1 VVEGV
6 LWLENLDED
15 LNASLRNYLCCQTK
29 FLISKQNKKQTLNS
43 PVERKSLYA
52 AFDLYPSSKGAATH
66 IHHMS
71 KALFQFFGSGYLYV
85 LGNERLPVYQN
96 EENVEIFRFN
106 ELIPNY
112 LQRAETYGIQL
123 ASFISERKNLEL
135 VHFRD
140 IWSGLAI
147 LVPDRKYKTVFEVNA
162 LMSIELPYRYPF
174 LSKQTLEKI
183 KEIENFCLQTSDQL
197 ICPSNSIKEN
207 LIKLQIPGDK
217 IKVISNGADLE
228 MECIEVPNKPSNY
241 IIYFGALQ
249 HWQGVDDLI
258 KAFAGLKD
266 FSDLKLVICSS
277 NRPSYSKPYRKLAE
291 KLNVDQNII
300 WNYQLA
306 KEELYDWVKHARLSV
321 APMKDT
327 ERNLLQGFSPLK
339 VFESMALK
347 TPVVGTDLPSIRE
360 IITDKENGRLVR
372 PDRPAELSRVI
383 RFMLDYPDYTAK
395 LGQNGRL
402 TIENNFS
409 WAQKTTE
416 LHDIYSKLTKF
427 ENQ

>member
-1 VVEGV
+1 MSQG
-6 LWLENLDED
+6 L
-15 LNASLRNYLCCQTK
+15 
-29 FLISKQNKKQTLNS
+29 
-43 PVERKSLYA
+43 
-52 AFDLYPSSKGAATH
+52 FDY
-66 IHHMS
+66 
-71 KALFQFFGSGYLYV
+71 FGSGYLYV
-85 LGNERLPVYQN
+85 LGNERLPVYQDEDN
-96 EENVEIFRFN
+96 IEIFRFN

-112 LQRAETYGIQL
+112 LQRAETFGYHL

-147 LVPDRKYKTVFEVNA
+147 LSSDRKYKTVFEVNA
-162 LMSIELPYRYPF
+162 LTSIELPYRYPS

-183 KEIENFCLQTSDQL
+183 REIENFCLQTSDQI
-197 ICPSNSIKEN
+197 ICPSTSIKEN
-207 LIKLQIPGDK
+207 LIKLHIPSQK
-217 IKVISNGADLE
+217 IQVISNGADLQ
-228 MECIEVPNKPSNY
+228 MECIEVPDKPINY

-249 HWQGVDDLI
+249 QWQGVDDLI

-266 FSDLKLVICSS
+266 FDGLKLVICSS

-291 KLNVDQNII
+291 KLNVDENIV
-300 WNYQLA
+300 WNYQLP
-306 KEELYDWVKHARLSV
+306 KEELYDWVKSARLSV
-321 APMKDT
+321 APMKET

-347 TPVVGTDLPSIRE
+347 TPVVATDLPSIRE

-383 RFMLDYPDYTAK
+383 RFMLDYPDYAIN
-395 LGQNGRL
+395 LGLKGRQ

-409 WAQKTTE
+409 WTQKISE

-427 ENQ
+427 GNQ